1 MYFKL
6 NHLTVFIFLFSG
18 ISTAFAQADDI
29 LAKATACYAEKQSDC
44 KSVLNEAMRSAK
56 SEMSDSAY
64 LSWIGKNAQNL
75 ANKGMFVPAKILA
88 HQRYREFQ
96 KGQDS
101 AKIGKALLRLGA
113 YHLYSGEL
121 DSSLFYHQKSLEWYT
136 LLQDSIRIG
145 FGYINVGLSYKEL
158 GKYPEAFDS
167 YTKALKLYQ
176 TLGEEGYEA
185 RVYSELASLSAMTG
199 EVEKAINFNRKA
211 ADFYKDN
218 EDQHTYAYILTN
230 LANDLIY
237 TLREDTAEALLKT
250 AISIFDEEKD
260 NNLLMNAEAQLGRVK
275 YHQGQYDSAITL
287 FERSN
292 SRAMEG
298 SFLAQQAY
306 NAEFLSTCY
315 SELKNYKKAIEYAR
329 KSYEYNQQI
338 GYNEEYGHSLM
349 ALYEVYKRDE
359 QPDSAIKYLEL
370 YHAVKDSLFGM
381 ESANQLNELKVKY
394 ETELKEERLNAQQAD
409 IDLLRTKSA
418 NQRIRTIALGAGI
431 FLILIIAIMMLKSQ
445 NAKMEHQRSIAEKK
459 EELYRVEVER
469 QEAQQE
475 QLLIKLENKKREL
488 TNQALLIAEKNEML
502 RSFKEQLE
510 DISEKVEEN
519 TAMNGL
525 VRKIERAETKVEDW
539 DKFMHIFEDVHP
551 DFVKLMKTKFE
562 KITANDLRL
571 AALLRMNFSSKE
583 MANILHIS
591 ADGLKKAR
599 YRLRKK
605 LELSSDEN
613 LQEYIVKL

>member
-1 MYFKL
+1 MRFQL
-6 NHLTVFIFLFSG
+6 NHLIIFFFIFSEM
-18 ISTAFAQADDI
+18 STAFAQADDI
-29 LAKATACYAEKQSDC
+29 LAKATACYVEKQTDC
-44 KSVLNEAMRSAK
+44 KSVLNEAIRAAK

-64 LSWIGKNAQNL
+64 LFWIGKNAQIL
-75 ANKGMFVPAKILA
+75 ANKGMFAPAKVMA
-88 HQRYREFQ
+88 HERYKQ
-96 KGQDS
+96 LKKGEDS
-101 AKIGKALLRLGA
+101 AKIGRALLRLGA

-121 DSSLFYHQKSLEWYT
+121 DSSLYYHKKSLEWYT
-136 LLQDSIRIG
+136 LIKDSIRIG
-145 FGYINVGLSYKEL
+145 FGYINVGMSYKEL

-167 YTKALKLYQ
+167 YTQALKLYQ

-199 EVEKAINFNRKA
+199 EVDKAISYNKKA

-237 TLREDTAEALLKT
+237 IRRTDTAEALLKT
-250 AISIFDEEKD
+250 AISIFDEEHE

-292 SRAMEG
+292 SRTMEG

-306 NAEFLSTCY
+306 NAEFLSMCY
-315 SELKNYKKAIEYAR
+315 SELKNYEKAIEYAQ

-338 GYNEEYGHSLM
+338 GFNEEYGHSLM
-349 ALYEVYKRDE
+349 ALYEAYKKDG

-370 YHAVKDSLFGM
+370 YHAVKDSLFGT
-381 ESANQLNELKVKY
+381 ESENQLNELKVKY

-409 IDLLRTKSA
+409 IDLLKTKSE

-431 FLILIIAIMMLKSQ
+431 LLVLTIAIMMLKIQST
-445 NAKMEHQRSIAEKK
+445 KMEHQRNIAEKK
-459 EELYRVEVER
+459 EELHRLEMER

-519 TAMNGL
+519 AAMNGL

-551 DFVKLMKTKFE
+551 DFVKLIQTKFE

-583 MANILHIS
+583 IANILHIS

-605 LELSSDEN
+605 LELPSDEN